1 MATDDQ
7 QELDL
12 KGDES
17 MEECETVR
25 EIESQY
31 EGDFQSRIHDFLA
44 RITESDPSNA
54 ESLVLIGSYQL
65 LEFATQHVVDLDRLR
80 QEVIDLWRN
89 EIVQ

>member
-1 MATDDQ
+1 
-7 QELDL
+7 
-12 KGDES
+12 
-17 MEECETVR
+17 MEDIQTVR

-31 EGDFQSRIHDFLA
+31 EGDFEARIHDFLA
-44 RITESDPSNA
+44 RITESDPYDA
-54 ESLVLIGSYQL
+54 ENLALVGSYKL

>member
-1 MATDDQ
+1 MATGDQ
-7 QELDL
+7 QNLDL

-17 MEECETVR
+17 MEEVETVR
-25 EIESQY
+25 EIEAPYQGTL
-31 EGDFQSRIHDFLA
+31 EARIHDLLA
-44 RITESDPSNA
+44 RITESDPSDAKN
-54 ESLVLIGSYQL
+54 LVLIGSYQL